1 MGYFPCFIIFLAALA
16 HDFVPRIVSRRP
28 SLLAVPKDKC
38 AACGYSLVGL
48 AHPITCPECGAH
60 HDPSEG
66 VEPKA
71 RALGKFPSPT
81 RAGARVAEL
90 PVYACLLVAIA
101 DTAVFHIGG
110 PMLTLLL
117 LPPYLLLITVGIRL
131 LRFVGPGTLA
141 MYVLTPLV
149 ANLAVTFA
157 VIIETDLSSDAQ
169 AAIGLLFAPVGAIV
183 VQAVFLFLALGI
195 DCFRRSPPM
204 LNCTP

>member
-16 HDFVPRIVSRRP
+16 HDLVPRIVSRRP
-28 SLLAVPKDKC
+28 SLLTAPKDKC

-48 AHPITCPECGAH
+48 AHPIICPECGTH
-60 HDPSEG
+60 HDPSLG
-66 VEPKA
+66 VEPRA
-71 RALGKFPSPT
+71 RAFGMFPSPT
-81 RAGARVAEL
+81 RAGARVAES
-90 PVYACLLVAIA
+90 PVYAWLLVAIVGA
-101 DTAVFHIGG
+101 AVFHAGG
-110 PMLTLLL
+110 QFLTLLMVPPNL
-117 LPPYLLLITVGIRL
+117 LMMIVGIRL

-149 ANLAVTFA
+149 ASLAITFA

-204 LNCTP
+204 LSEPK